1 MAPWNVCMSCS
12 ILEANRN
19 ILSLCFI
26 HELAR
31 GLQHSFPL
39 QLSTVAHGVMSGR
52 KKKEE
57 SDKQSIRE
65 LQNVVVMDKSDGVTC
80 TKTNLASSSLQMS
93 TTAANTLHPGIN
105 LLLENLHPIRTMWSM
120 RSCQALKSLHLH
132 QNPPRQKTFKNGAAH
147 AHIPGYQRGYD
158 MKGDQQHPYE
168 GSCRLF
174 ASAYSSLS
182 LEPAQMDS
190 YNLEANQNRT
200 LFS

>member
-31 GLQHSFPL
+31 GLQHSHSFPL

-105 LLLENLHPIRTMWSM
+105 LLLENLHPIRTIKVVYEILPGPQVTAPAPKPSKAKDLQEWSS
-120 RSCQALKSLHLH
+120 SCTHS
-132 QNPPRQKTFKNGAAH
+132 RV
-147 AHIPGYQRGYD
+147 
-158 MKGDQQHPYE
+158 
-168 GSCRLF
+168 
-174 ASAYSSLS
+174 
-182 LEPAQMDS
+182 PA
-190 YNLEANQNRT
+190 RI
-200 LFS
+200 